1 MKLVNKLSLRYLQSN
16 KRNVIVI
23 IINIILSS
31 MLLFTIALIA
41 SSLRNYNINK
51 SIEDVGDYH
60 LMLKDFDID
69 IYDELKENKDILDII
84 LVQKDNLVID
94 NSSYN
99 LVSFNKDIDKY
110 IILDSG
116 NIPEKVLEILVPSN
130 SNYNIGD
137 KLSNYIVVGKYSS
150 VKSGISEYMGSFI
163 NIKDINY
170 NEHVDYFMKFN
181 DSIYMYSKFYKLADS
196 LNIEYTL
203 TKNNSRIY
211 EKITFNDLLLQ
222 SMGQYEKISSY
233 IYMYSIFIIVLIV
246 ISLFSIMIIKNSFEI
261 SFSRRKQYFAILRSI
276 GTSRNMIIKMIL
288 YEIFYLSLI
297 SIPIGLLFSY
307 LISSTLMS
315 SINKLMIEVNT
326 ISYHTT
332 IYPEYMIITIIFI
345 IITIIYS
352 AIKPII
358 NINNISIIE
367 SIKGNKSYKITKYKE
382 DYPLIRKIFKV
393 KGEYA
398 YKTIK
403 RNGIKFNIIVNSL
416 IVSMLLF
423 ITLSGF
429 INFIYQNNKID
440 LVNDYDISIGY
451 VNNISEDKILNEIKN
466 INNIDYINIYK
477 SINLNFNVDNK
488 VLTNTAINYYQDYNY
503 KTINLVGLEE
513 TNYNALLKN
522 IGLKESTPIVYNYD
536 TYYENDN
543 LKKELWF
550 NKNIQKIDIC
560 NYQDNIVSNCYYTF
574 NNIYLIDDTYN
585 YIDNDLLTIVIPL
598 SEYNEFMKVFKLY
611 GNNLLYEIADRMNIK
626 INTNDF
632 IEIDS
637 NINNIFNKYSD
648 LEYTYQNYKLD
659 NYEEYLTSKR
669 IELIINYIMI
679 FIIIISVVS
688 IINTISANL
697 LSREKEFLVLRS
709 IGLEKKGINKI
720 LFIESIFIFLKAII
734 YGILSSTFFVL
745 LLELLSY
752 KMSSKLFKFP
762 ILSYGISF
770 GGILIIVII
779 INLYSY
785 LRLKDKNI
793 IDGVRR
799 MFI

>member
-1 MKLVNKLSLRYLQSN
+1 MKLINKLSLRYLQKN
-16 KRNVIVI
+16 KRNVFVI

-31 MLLFTIALIA
+31 MLLFTISLIA

-51 SIEDVGDYH
+51 SIETNGNYH
-60 LMLKDFDID
+60 LILKNFNID
-69 IYDELKENKDILDII
+69 IYDKLKENKDIQDII
-84 LVQKDNLVID
+84 LVQKDNIQID
-94 NSSYN
+94 DSTYN

-110 IILDSG
+110 INLESG
-116 NIPEKVLEILVPSN
+116 NIPNSVLEILVPSD
-130 SNYNIGD
+130 SNYEINDTID
-137 KLSNYIVVGKYSS
+137 KYTVVGKYN
-150 VKSGISEYMGSFI
+150 
-163 NIKDINY
+163 NIKNSLQEYTDSLIILNNINS
-170 NEHVDYFMKFN
+170 NNKTDYIITFN
-181 DSIYMYSKFYKLADS
+181 NSIYMYKKFYKLADS

-203 TKNNSRIY
+203 NKNNNRIY
-211 EKITFNDLLLQ
+211 ENITFNNLLLQ
-222 SMGQYEKISSY
+222 SMGQYEEISSY

-261 SFSRRKQYFAILRSI
+261 SLLNRKQYFATLRSI
-276 GTSRNMIIKMIL
+276 GTSKNMIIKMIL
-288 YEIFYLSLI
+288 YETFYLSLI
-297 SIPIGLLFSY
+297 SIPLGFISSY
-307 LISSTLMS
+307 LISSTLMN
-315 SINKLMIEVNT
+315 SINKLMIEINT

-440 LVNDYDISIGY
+440 LFDDYDISIGY
-451 VNNISEDKILNEIKN
+451 VNNINEDKILNEIKN

-477 SINLNFNVDNK
+477 SINLTFNVDNK
-488 VLTNTAINYYQDYNY
+488 VLTNTAINYYQNYNY

-522 IGLKESTPIVYNYD
+522 IGLKENTPIVYNYD

-550 NKNIQKIDIC
+550 NENIQKIDIC

-585 YIDNDLLTIVIPL
+585 YIDNDSLTIVIPL
-598 SEYNEFMKVFKLY
+598 SEYNKFMKVFKLY

-637 NINNIFNKYSD
+637 NINNIFNKYPD
-648 LEYTYQNYKLD
+648 IEYSYQNYKLD
-659 NYEEYLTSKR
+659 NYEEYLTSKK

-679 FIIIISVVS
+679 FIIIITIVS
-688 IINTISANL
+688 IINTISTNL
-697 LSREKEFLVLRS
+697 LSREKEFLILRS

-720 LFIESIFIFLKAII
+720 LFIESIFISLKTIL

-745 LLELLSY
+745 LLELTSY
-752 KMSSKLFKFP
+752 MMTKR
-762 ILSYGISF
+762 
-770 GGILIIVII
+770 II
-779 INLYSY
+779 
-785 LRLKDKNI
+785 
-793 IDGVRR
+793 
-799 MFI
+799 